1 MSVTAEATSPKV
13 QVTDLSLGSPLTTI
27 LWPRASS
34 SESRFLCEQSGNKVL
49 VTSLLGELKGDELP
63 KCKVPSGF
71 SYWEF
76 SRISLWDVAPNFT
89 VFTAPS
95 PASCRKSQNH
105 NLGVILIIQQNI
117 SLNQYDFRC
126 VIRAQ
131 GHSLLF
137 SVPILVCVPA
147 DAARPNVPS
156 KSQIINLNHINVPHS
171 DRQVRF

>member
-1 MSVTAEATSPKV
+1 M
-13 QVTDLSLGSPLTTI
+13 
-27 LWPRASS
+27 
-34 SESRFLCEQSGNKVL
+34 
-49 VTSLLGELKGDELP
+49 
-63 KCKVPSGF
+63 
-71 SYWEF
+71 
-76 SRISLWDVAPNFT
+76 
-89 VFTAPS
+89 FTAPR

-137 SVPILVCVPA
+137 RVPILVCVPA

-171 DRQVRF
+171 DRQMRF